1 MLAEAFE
8 AARSQGCLSPVAT
21 NPTSD
26 GLPGLTLE
34 AADGGAVAS
43 QSAATDA
50 QQVAAAEQ
58 SAVEAAQQAAPVP
71 EQPADAV
78 AGGTDAAAAAAA
90 AAGQRSGA
98 GEDAGELQP
107 QSDADKA
114 AAEALM
120 KDQVGWLHEGF
131 LGLPHMCCHARCWY
145 QGMSLVECLT
155 KNVSPGAAAC
165 ILFGCM
171 PPGCRSSEPT
181 S

>member
-21 NPTSD
+21 NRTSD

-34 AADGGAVAS
+34 AADGGAAAS

-58 SAVEAAQQAAPVP
+58 SAVEAAQQAALLP

-78 AGGTDAAAAAAA
+78 AGGTDAAAAVAAAA
-90 AAGQRSGA
+90 AAGQGSGA

-107 QSDADKA
+107 RSDADKA

-120 KDQVGWLHEGF
+120 KDQVGWRHEGF
-131 LGLPHMCCHARCWY
+131 LGLPDMCCHARCWY

-155 KNVSPGAAAC
+155 RCSRPHT
-165 ILFGCM
+165 FGCM
-171 PPGCRSSEPT
+171 APGCRSSEPT